1 MLFRLKAYAAA
12 IGAFLVALWAMWFM
26 GGREAR
32 REARE
37 DALQDHID
45 TRKRID
51 EVSDPLGES
60 ESRKWLRERGQR

>member
-1 MLFRLKAYAAA
+1 MLFRLKAYGMAALGILAA
-12 IGAFLVALWAMWFM
+12 ILGAFGV
-26 GGREAR
+26 GKRKAR

-51 EVSDPLGES
+51 EVSDPLDES
-60 ESRKWLRERGQR
+60 ESRSFLHERGKR

>member
-1 MLFRLKAYAAA
+1 MLFRLKAYGIAALGVLA
-12 IGAFLVALWAMWFM
+12 TILGVFW
-26 GGREAR
+26 GGKREAR

-51 EVSDPLGES
+51 EVTPTDADS
-60 ESRKWLRERGQR
+60 SRKFLLERGKR

>member
-1 MLFRLKAYAAA
+1 MFFRLKAYAAA
-12 IGAFLVALWAMWFM
+12 IGAFLVALWAAWFM
-26 GGREAR
+26 GKREAR

-51 EVSDPLGES
+51 EVTPSDEHS
-60 ESRKWLRERGQR
+60 SREWLRKRGDR